1 MPTKQGRKRR
11 FVRSSRLDQTGR
23 RCLLS
28 SGHDY
33 KVSKQVRKYR
43 SSS

>member
-1 MPTKQGRKRR
+1 MPTKQGRECR

-28 SGHDY
+28 SGHDC